1 MAEQPNLLLIITD
14 QQSYDTLG
22 AYGNNQI
29 QTPNLDS
36 LAEQSYIFENTYV
49 TQPVCSPSRASIYT
63 GLYPHT
69 NGVSEQ
75 GNNIEDL
82 QMWVEG
88 PHAQSIYLMNEQDI
102 SAYTTFV
109 WDEKIVLIGGDSL
122 RVSLKNNAGNVDI
135 WYNYIDQSWV

>member
-1 MAEQPNLLLIITD
+1 MAIPL
-14 QQSYDTLG
+14 QSLSGTEVLRRG
-22 AYGNNQI
+22 SVNA
-29 QTPNLDS
+29 
-36 LAEQSYIFENTYV
+36 QSNTNTYLKFDNTATTAAGNQSNTVPANHIV
-49 TQPVCSPSRASIYT
+49 TVLNVIFC
-63 GLYPHT
+63 
-69 NGVSEQ
+69 EQ

-109 WDEKIVLIGGDSL
+109 WDEKIVLVGGDSL